1 VGRPVDFERPMSD
14 AAMVIRTR
22 GLTKTY
28 VTGATEVRALR
39 DVDFDVRQGEM
50 VSIMG
55 ASGSGKSTLMN
66 ILGCLDRPTSGT
78 YELDGIR
85 VDGMDRNARADIRN
99 QRIGFVFQ
107 GFNLLPRTSALEQV
121 ELPLLYD
128 RTGRKENSRVMA
140 SRALQRV
147 GLGDRMDHEPS
158 ELSGGQQQRVAL
170 ARALVTEPAIVL
182 ADEPTGNLD
191 TRTSIEML
199 AVFQELNAQ
208 GITIL
213 VITHEHEIAR
223 YAKRIVRFRDGRLM
237 QDEPVLDRRDALHDL
252 AEWHDP
258 DEDDAASAFA
268 PIPASEGGAA

>member
-1 VGRPVDFERPMSD
+1 MNDT
-14 AAMVIRTR
+14 ANVIRTR

-66 ILGCLDRPTSGT
+66 ILGCLDRPTSGS
-78 YELDGIR
+78 YELDGTR

-128 RTGRKENSRVMA
+128 RTGRKGSSRDMA
-140 SRALQRV
+140 ARALERV

-191 TRTSIEML
+191 TRTSIEVL

-237 QDEPVLDRRDALHDL
+237 QDEPVPDRRDAVRDL

-258 DEDDAASAFA
+258 DEDDTASAFA

>member
-1 VGRPVDFERPMSD
+1 VDSERPMND

-128 RTGRKENSRVMA
+128 RTGRKESSRDMA
-140 SRALQRV
+140 ARALERV

-191 TRTSIEML
+191 TRTSIEVL

-237 QDEPVLDRRDALHDL
+237 QDEPVLDRRDAVHDL

>member
-1 VGRPVDFERPMSD
+1 MSD

>member
-1 VGRPVDFERPMSD
+1 MSD
-14 AAMVIRTR
+14 GPDVIRTR

-78 YELDGIR
+78 YELDGLR
-85 VDGMDRNARADIRN
+85 VDGLDRNARADIRN

-107 GFNLLPRTSALEQV
+107 GFNLLPRTTALEQV

-128 RTGRKENSRVMA
+128 RTGRTGSSRDLA
-140 SRALQRV
+140 ARALERV

-191 TRTSIEML
+191 TRTSIEVL
-199 AVFQELNAQ
+199 SVFQELNAQ

-237 QDEPVLDRRDALHDL
+237 QDEPVLDRRDAVRDL

-268 PIPASEGGAA
+268 PIPVSEGGVA

>member
-1 VGRPVDFERPMSD
+1 MLAGP
-14 AAMVIRTR
+14 
-22 GLTKTY
+22 
-28 VTGATEVRALR
+28 
-39 DVDFDVRQGEM
+39 
-50 VSIMG
+50 
-55 ASGSGKSTLMN
+55 SGSGKTTLLNMMGG
-66 ILGCLDRPTSGT
+66 LTRPTSGQV
-78 YELDGIR
+78 L
-85 VDGMDRNARADIRN
+85 VDGREIGSLPDRELAQLRLE
-99 QRIGFVFQ
+99 RIGFVFQ

-128 RTGRKENSRVMA
+128 RTGRKGSSRDMA
-140 SRALQRV
+140 ARALERV

-191 TRTSIEML
+191 TRTSIEVL
-199 AVFQELNAQ
+199 SVFQELNAQ

-237 QDEPVLDRRDALHDL
+237 QDEPVLDRRDAVRDL

-268 PIPASEGGAA
+268 PIPVSEGGAA

>member
-1 VGRPVDFERPMSD
+1 MGHGQGKSD
-14 AAMVIRTR
+14 MNPETVIETHNLRR
-22 GLTKTY
+22 LYGS
-28 VTGATEVRALR
+28 GDAEVRAL
-39 DVDFDVRQGEM
+39 DGVDLRVKRGEF
-50 VSIMG
+50 VALMG
-55 ASGSGKSTLMN
+55 PSGSGKSTLMN

-78 YELDGIR
+78 YELDGLR
-85 VDGMDRNARADIRN
+85 VDGLDRNARADIRN

-128 RTGRKENSRVMA
+128 RTGRTESSRDLAV
-140 SRALQRV
+140 RALERV

-191 TRTSIEML
+191 TRTSIEVL

-237 QDEPVLDRRDALHDL
+237 QDEPVRDRRDAVHDL

-258 DEDDAASAFA
+258 DEDEAASAFA
-268 PIPASEGGAA
+268 PIPVSEGGAA

>member
-1 VGRPVDFERPMSD
+1 MDTQVTVNHPEIVL
-14 AAMVIRTR
+14 RTR
-22 GLTKTY
+22 GLTRTY

-39 DVDFDVRQGEM
+39 DVDFDVQQGEM
-50 VSIMG
+50 VAIMG

-66 ILGCLDRPTSGT
+66 ILGCLDRPTDGT

-85 VDGMDRNARADIRN
+85 VDGLDKDQRADIRN

-128 RTGRKENSRVMA
+128 RTGREGNTREIA
-140 SRALQRV
+140 AAALERV

-158 ELSGGQQQRVAL
+158 ELSGGEQQRVAI

-191 TRTSIEML
+191 TRTSIEVL
-199 AVFQELNAQ
+199 GLFQELNAQ

-223 YAKRIVRFRDGRLM
+223 YAKRIVRLRDGRLL
-237 QDEPVLDRRDALHDL
+237 QDEPVLDRRDAVRDL
-252 AEWHDP
+252 AEWIDP
-258 DEDDAASAFA
+258 DEDEAASAFA
-268 PIPASEGGAA
+268 PIPKSEGGAA

>member
-1 VGRPVDFERPMSD
+1 MNDT
-14 AAMVIRTR
+14 ANVIRTR

-66 ILGCLDRPTSGT
+66 ILGCLDRPTSGS
-78 YELDGIR
+78 YELDGTR

-128 RTGRKENSRVMA
+128 RTGRKGSSRDMA
-140 SRALQRV
+140 ARALERV

-191 TRTSIEML
+191 TRTSIEVL

-237 QDEPVLDRRDALHDL
+237 QDEPVLDRRNAVVDL

-258 DEDDAASAFA
+258 DEDDTASAFA